1 MIKNLIFDFGKVLI
15 DYDYEAFLKGIIAN
29 SKERTEFKA
38 VFCSLEFTNLCD
50 RGDTPFGDIIKK
62 YQSLYPRW
70 KNELQQFGD
79 RQLDAMTAEVPG
91 MRAIL
96 NRLRA
101 CGYHLYGLTNWS
113 ATVYPVIEKF
123 DILQMMDGTMISSEE
138 HLIKPDKAIYERLCE
153 KFGLRMDECLFTDDK
168 QINVDGAFASGMDA
182 VLFKNAAQYEDEL
195 KTRNLL

>member
-15 DYDYEAFLKGIIAN
+15 DYDYDVFLNSIIEN
-29 SKERTEFKA
+29 SKDRAEFKA
-38 VFCSLEFTNLCD
+38 VFCSMEFTNLCD
-50 RGDTPFGDIIKK
+50 RGDMPFGDIIKE

-91 MRAIL
+91 MRALL

-123 DILQMMDGTMISSEE
+123 DILQMMDGTVISSEE
-138 HLIKPDKAIYERLCE
+138 HMIKPDKAIYERLCE

-168 QINVDGAFASGMDA
+168 QINVDGALASGMNA

-195 KTRNLL
+195 KTRGLL